1 MSPPRVEITM
11 FDGEGVVSAQMK
23 NLVEGNQ
30 VQEEEKEDEEVLI
43 FLETLLKKQ
52 VQPTTEGLITEVLI
66 TWLIQ
71 SVLTS
76 MSIYYMSIFKLPGR
90 VADLLEK
97 MMRTLLWDTGEN
109 GKGRS
114 LVAWDLV
121 VRSKEKGGLR

>member
-1 MSPPRVEITM
+1 MEYQRGIGWVSPPRVEIPM

-43 FLETLLKKQ
+43 FLETLLKKR

-76 MSIYYMSIFKLPGR
+76 MSIFKLPGR
-90 VADLLEK
+90 GQSITCQYSNYLEEWLICS
-97 MMRTLLWDTGEN
+97 R
-109 GKGRS
+109 R
-114 LVAWDLV
+114 
-121 VRSKEKGGLR
+121 